1 MLVRFDHREHFMFPC
16 PDPSGR
22 RHEKKSGAT
31 NRFLFK
37 RHDTYPHRYSAS
49 FEHGIIPLRMS
60 HTIKNKQKLIL
71 RSKRIRGQFE
81 ALERVLDEGRDCSEV
96 LQIISAA
103 RGAVNSLMTELL
115 EGHIRHHVLDPKR
128 RPNSEQTLAADE
140 VIDMVK
146 TYLR

>member
-1 MLVRFDHREHFMFPC
+1 MAKAMRCHMM
-16 PDPSGR
+16 
-22 RHEKKSGAT
+22 KSQ
-31 NRFLFK
+31 K
-37 RHDTYPHRYSAS
+37 EMYDTYPRRYNASLGVIS
-49 FEHGIIPLRMS
+49 FESRMS
-60 HTIKNKQKLIL
+60 HTIRNKQKLIL

-96 LQIISAA
+96 LQIIGAA

-128 RPNSEQTLAADE
+128 KPNSEQTLAADE

>member
-1 MLVRFDHREHFMFPC
+1 MTKAM
-16 PDPSGR
+16 S
-22 RHEKKSGAT
+22 RHMVNSRQRIVH
-31 NRFLFK
+31 N
-37 RHDTYPHRYSAS
+37 TYPPRYSTS
-49 FEHGIIPLRMS
+49 LPHDIIRLRMS
-60 HTIKNKQKLIL
+60 HTIKNKQKMIL

-81 ALERVLDEGRDCSEV
+81 ALERVLDQGRDCSEV

-128 RPNSEQTLAADE
+128 KPNSEQTHAADE

>member
-1 MLVRFDHREHFMFPC
+1 MINSNQKHDSYGEGYAPPYDDLAPKERFAH
-16 PDPSGR
+16 
-22 RHEKKSGAT
+22 
-31 NRFLFK
+31 N
-37 RHDTYPHRYSAS
+37 TYPHSYMAIPGTIS
-49 FEHGIIPLRMS
+49 FVRRMS

-81 ALERVLDEGRDCSEV
+81 ALERVLDEGRDCSEA

-140 VIDMVK
+140 VIDMAK

>member
-1 MLVRFDHREHFMFPC
+1 
-16 PDPSGR
+16 
-22 RHEKKSGAT
+22 
-31 NRFLFK
+31 
-37 RHDTYPHRYSAS
+37 
-49 FEHGIIPLRMS
+49 MS
-60 HTIKNKQKLIL
+60 HTIKNKQKMIL

-81 ALERVLDEGRDCSEV
+81 ALERILDEGRD
-96 LQIISAA
+96 ISAA

-128 RPNSEQTLAADE
+128 KPNSEQTHAADE